1 MAKTI
6 NLDTSQRVDVICK
19 KGDTFDLSLTLKDSE
34 TLLSMVNDTA
44 SPAADADQFKMEVRD
59 SDENQES
66 TTDAGVFLSTEH
78 AGSKKI
84 FVKDSTGTD
93 FTTTSVGQASTDG
106 IVRFFVPADDMK
118 SIPSG
123 LYVYDIEID
132 DFTSQKTSTLIYGTF
147 KVNEDISI

>member
-34 TLLSMVNDTA
+34 TLLSMVNDTS
-44 SPAADADQFKMEVRD
+44 SPSTDADQFKMEVRD
-59 SDENQES
+59 SDENQEAI
-66 TTDAGVFLSTEH
+66 TDAGVLLSTEH
-78 AGSKKI
+78 AGNKKI
-84 FVKDSTGTD
+84 SVKDSTGTD
-93 FTTTSVGQASTDG
+93 FTSISVGAASEDG
-106 IVRFFVPADDMK
+106 IVRFVVSAENMK
-118 SIPSG
+118 EIPSG